1 MKKIILSASIMFLA
15 IGAMAQEKEINS
27 ALSAYESNNASA
39 AKSEL
44 DKVANQINSNKVRPE
59 LKAKYFYVAGQ
70 IALQNGN
77 TIEAAKMFGELAKYE
92 SGTMYSIRN
101 KSTKET
107 EYFATE
113 AEATSAAATGDY
125 SKPKTEKLS
134 GKYLPQVQDKLRN
147 QAEIVLQLAN
157 SAYNSNNKETA
168 GDKFLEGSY
177 LVNALGGNGDLFKYN
192 AALSYHS
199 ANKYEKA
206 LDTYVE
212 LLNDGYTGEA
222 TSYVGKDKEGKDVSL
237 NSKDEA
243 ENYKKLGLISTYKE
257 VKTPS
262 IEKDIYVN
270 ALKAVLSMKK
280 DNPIVQKAEKKY
292 PNDEEIKNLIS
303 SIYLS
308 TGNTEQ
314 FLNSLLENIKNNPN
328 DASNYYNVG
337 TVYMEKN
344 EDAKAIEYFEKAIQ
358 KDPKYKNAY
367 NNLALVKVK
376 KEKEYVDIINA
387 NLGNSSKEK
396 QNYKE
401 YTEKRKNLYIE
412 IIPLLEKAFELD
424 KTDYNAAKTL
434 RQAYQAAEMFD
445 KEDELRAI
453 EKQLQPK

>member
-1 MKKIILSASIMFLA
+1 MKKIILSASILFLA
-15 IGAMAQEKEINS
+15 IGAMAQEKEINA
-27 ALSAYESNNASA
+27 ALSAFESNNASSA
-39 AKSEL
+39 QTEL
-44 DKVANQINSNKVRPE
+44 SKVASQINSNKISPE
-59 LKAKYFYVAGQ
+59 LKAKYYYVAGQ
-70 IALQNGN
+70 VALQGGN

-92 SGTMYSIRN
+92 SGTLYSIRN

-113 AEATSAAATGDY
+113 AEANAAAAKGDY
-125 SKPKTEKLS
+125 SKPKAEKLS

-147 QAEIVLQLAN
+147 QAESVLQLAN
-157 SAYNSNNKETA
+157 SAYNSNNRETA
-168 GDKFLEGSY
+168 GDRFLEGSY
-177 LVNALGGNGDLFKYN
+177 LVNAIGGNGDLFKYN

-199 ANKYEKA
+199 ANLYDKA
-206 LDTYVE
+206 LNVYKE
-212 LLNDGYTGEA
+212 LINEGYTGET
-222 TSYVGKDKEGKDVSL
+222 TSYVGKDKEGKDIPS
-237 NSKDEA
+237 NTKEEA
-243 ENYKKLGLISTYKE
+243 ENLKKIGYITSYRE

-262 IEKDIYVN
+262 IEKEIYVN
-270 ALKAVLSMKK
+270 ALKALLSLKK
-280 DNPIVQKAEKKY
+280 DDELVKKAEQKFG
-292 PNDEEIKNLIS
+292 NDEEVKNLVG

-308 TGNTEQ
+308 SGNTDQ
-314 FLNSLLENIKNNPN
+314 FLNRLLDNIKANPN

-337 TVYMEKN
+337 TMYMEQNK
-344 EDAKAIEYFEKAIQ
+344 DAEAIEYFQKAIE
-358 KDPKYKNAY
+358 KDPTYKNAY

-376 KEKEYVDIINA
+376 KEKEYVDIINS

-412 IIPLLEKAFELD
+412 IIPLLEKAFDLD

-445 KEDELRAI
+445 KEDAMRAI